1 MDSERRPGDHPA
13 PGQTAD
19 PAPPRGH
26 DPTVLRAIAHP
37 LRNRILDEVTARG
50 TARAADLA
58 QALDVPANQASF
70 HLRQLA
76 KYGLVEEAPEEA
88 RDRRDRVWRA
98 TSPDG
103 LRLSLDEL
111 EAQPGGKAAVSVW
124 RRQASAW
131 AHRLVEAAHSGER
144 SADSEV
150 VIQDSRLRL
159 TKAQAMELSQEL
171 DEVLKAWR
179 RRTGKGADGAQ
190 TYSVYLML
198 QPYPDAPPAGQSAS
212 DAAEGAEGET

>member
-1 MDSERRPGDHPA
+1 MTAERRPRRDA
-13 PGQTAD
+13 GQD
-19 PAPPRGH
+19 QVH
-26 DPTVLRAIAHP
+26 DLTVLRAIAHP
-37 LRNRILDEVTARG
+37 LRNRILDEITARG

-58 QALDVPANQASF
+58 QALDIPANQASF

-76 KYGLVEEAPEEA
+76 KYGLIEEAPEEA
-88 RDRRDRVWRA
+88 RDRRDRVWRP

-131 AHRLVEAAHSGER
+131 GHRLVDEAHYATR
-144 SADSEV
+144 AKDAEV
-150 VIQDSRLRL
+150 VIQDGRLRL
-159 TKAQAMELSQEL
+159 TKEQAMRLSEEV
-171 DEVLKAWR
+171 DEVLRAWR
-179 RRTGKGADGAQ
+179 RRTGQGADGAR

-198 QPYPDAPPAGQSAS
+198 QPYPDVPPAGEP
-212 DAAEGAEGET
+212 AAEGADGEA